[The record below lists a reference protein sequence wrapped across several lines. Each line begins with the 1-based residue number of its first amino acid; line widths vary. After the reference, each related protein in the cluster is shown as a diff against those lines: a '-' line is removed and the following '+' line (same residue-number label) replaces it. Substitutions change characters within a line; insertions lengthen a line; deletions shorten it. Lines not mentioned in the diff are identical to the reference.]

1 MRKPG
6 RPISDDVDTRPLLLE
21 AAKRC
26 FSQHPYHKVTTRKLA
41 EESGV
46 NAGLIRY
53 YFINKEGLYKAMFL
67 DMVETITGEVNQLVK
82 EDKVENFEPLF
93 RSFARLMFKYPE
105 FPKLMFKEMQGD
117 GICQDFI
124 MDAVRNI
131 PTPLFDKVAQQLQ
144 EKGKLKPGFNFKLLR
159 MSAVSLMVFPILNF
173 EVMEHVDGL
182 ELNEA
187 LMEEMILHNL
197 KLFQHGC
204 FNDEN

>member
-6 RPISDDVDTRPLLLE
+6 RPVADDVDTRPLLLE

-26 FSQHPYHKVTTRKLA
+26 FSQMPYHKVTTRRLA
-41 EESGV
+41 EESGL

-67 DMVETITGEVNQLVK
+67 DMVETITGEVKQLVI
-82 EDKVENFEPLF
+82 EDKIEDFEPLF
-93 RSFARLMFKYPE
+93 RSFAQLMFKYPE

-117 GICQDFI
+117 GICQEFI

-131 PTPLFDKVAQQLQ
+131 PTPLFDKVATQLQ
-144 EKGKLKPGFNFKLLR
+144 AKGKLKPGFNTSLLR

-173 EVMEHVDGL
+173 KVMEHVDGFTF
-182 ELNEA
+182 NQA
-187 LMEEMILHNL
+187 LMEEMIMHNL
-197 KLFQHGC
+197 KLFQYGC
-204 FNDEN
+204 FNDED